1 MRTRTFP
8 QGWDTGRTLAV
19 VDVTVVIPAHN
30 EAEYLPAGLAA
41 VRAAAA
47 RLDSPVEV
55 VVVANRCTDR
65 TGELAMAGGAT
76 VVEHGARCIAAVR
89 NAGVA
94 VATGDVV
101 VTVDADCTMHPDT
114 LRQVVE
120 HLDTGRFVGGGTKV
134 VPERRS
140 VGISATYAVMEV
152 LVAAARVGG
161 GVFWTRRDDFDA
173 VGGFDEHLVVGEDVD
188 FARRLAAHGR
198 TTGRKFTTLRSV
210 PLTASCRKFDR
221 YGDWHMFAMARELPS
236 VLRSVRGTDTGFV
249 DKYFHDFNG

>member
-1 MRTRTFP
+1 MRPCTFA
-8 QGWDTGRTLAV
+8 QGWDTGPTLAT

-30 EAEYLPAGLAA
+30 EASYLPGGLAA
-41 VRAAAA
+41 VRSAAA
-47 RLDSPVEV
+47 RVDGQVGI

-65 TGELAMAGGAT
+65 TAELAMAGGAT
-76 VVEHGARCIAAVR
+76 VVEHGGRCIAAVR

-94 VATGDVV
+94 VATGEVV
-101 VTVDADCTMHPDT
+101 VTVDADCKMHPDT

-120 HLDTGRFVGGGTKV
+120 HLGSGRFVGGGTKV

-140 VGISATYAVMEV
+140 AGITATYAVMEV

-161 GVFWTRRDDFDA
+161 GVFWTRRSDFDA
-173 VGGFDEHLVVGEDVD
+173 VGGFDEQLVVGEDVD

-198 TTGRKFTTLRSV
+198 RTGRKFTTLRSV

-236 VLRSVRGTDTGFV
+236 VLRSVRGTDTAFV

>member
-1 MRTRTFP
+1 M
-8 QGWDTGRTLAV
+8 
-19 VDVTVVIPAHN
+19 IPAHN
-30 EAEYLPAGLAA
+30 EQAYLPAGLAA
-41 VRAAAA
+41 VWTAAE
-47 RLDSPVEV
+47 RVDGTVDV

-65 TGELAMAGGAT
+65 TAELAMAGGAT
-76 VVEHGARCIAAVR
+76 VVEHGGRCIAAVR

-94 VATGDVV
+94 AATGDVV

-120 HLDTGRFVGGGTKV
+120 HLSSGQFVGGGTKV

-140 VGISATYAVMEV
+140 AGITATYAVMEV

-161 GVFWTRRDDFDA
+161 GVFWTLRSDFDA
-173 VGGFDEHLVVGEDVD
+173 VGGFDETLTVGEDVD
-188 FARRLAAHGR
+188 FARRLSAHGR
-198 TTGRKFTTLRSV
+198 RTGRRFTTLRSA

-221 YGDWHMFAMARELPS
+221 YGDWHMFAMARELPQIY
-236 VLRSVRGTDTGFV
+236 RSMRGTDTEFV

>member
-1 MRTRTFP
+1 M
-8 QGWDTGRTLAV
+8 
-19 VDVTVVIPAHN
+19 IPAHN
-30 EAEYLPAGLAA
+30 EEACLPAGLAA

-47 RLDSPVEV
+47 RVDGTVDL

-65 TGELAMAGGAT
+65 TAELAMAGGAT

-94 VATGDVV
+94 AATGEAV

-114 LRQVVE
+114 LRQVAE
-120 HLDTGRFVGGGTKV
+120 HLSSGQFVGGGTKV

-140 VGISATYAVMEV
+140 AGITATYAVMEV

-161 GVFWTRRDDFDA
+161 GVFWTLRSDFDA
-173 VGGFDEHLVVGEDVD
+173 VGGFDESLVVGEDVD
-188 FARRLAAHGR
+188 FARRLRARGR
-198 TTGRKFTTLRSV
+198 TTGRRFATLRSC

-221 YGDWHMFAMARELPS
+221 YGDWHMFAMARELPQIY
-236 VLRSVRGTDTGFV
+236 RSVRGTDTEFV